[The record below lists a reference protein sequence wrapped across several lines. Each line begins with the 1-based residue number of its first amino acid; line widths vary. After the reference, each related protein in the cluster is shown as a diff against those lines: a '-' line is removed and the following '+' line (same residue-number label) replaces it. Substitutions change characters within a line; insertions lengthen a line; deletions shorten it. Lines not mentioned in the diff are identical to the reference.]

1 MLLRRAVLALAFAG
15 AIAAPAFAQPAN
27 PRVVINTAQGSI
39 TLELF
44 ADKAPVT
51 TANFLKYVDRKLYDG
66 ATFYRASKPK
76 GQTTNDYG
84 TIQGGLQ
91 NDPKKVLPPIA
102 HESTTRTGLK
112 HTDGTISM
120 GRHAPGSAQA
130 DWFICIGDMSYLDAT
145 PKDPGFAAFGRV
157 VDGMDVAK
165 TILGLP
171 VDPNAGVGA
180 MKGEMLVKPLRIA
193 SIRRAPPAPPPSPP
207 TPVPP
212 AAQPPATP
220 PSPPSPPSPPAAAAP
235 GAA

>member
-1 MLLRRAVLALAFAG
+1 MLLRRTVLALALAG
-15 AIAAPAFAQPAN
+15 AIAAPALAQPAN

-44 ADKAPVT
+44 ADKAPIT
-51 TANFLKYVDRKLYDG
+51 TANFLKYVDRRLYDG

-102 HESTTRTGLK
+102 HESTAKTGLK

-157 VDGMDVAK
+157 VDGMDVAR

-180 MKGEMLVKPLRIA
+180 MKGEMLVKPLRIS
-193 SIRRAPPAPPPSPP
+193 SIRRAPPASPPPPSSAAPAPP
-207 TPVPP
+207 IT
-212 AAQPPATP
+212 QPPATP
-220 PSPPSPPSPPAAAAP
+220 PSPPAAAP
-235 GAA
+235 TPGAA